1 MPPPL
6 NFLVNLTQISIHPL
20 KMSEKVK
27 KNNQKT
33 TNYSLYGVTFF
44 LKVMILFNILCYTF
58 YTHIHFMRFY
68 FVGRGM

>member
-1 MPPPL
+1 
-6 NFLVNLTQISIHPL
+6 
-20 KMSEKVK
+20 MSEKVK